1 MHLDG
6 HLPIDQHSAAA
17 SFNFGQIDEK
27 EERSWTDGSRQLGAV
42 AGAAAAGVGREGAGA
57 EGPAGE
63 VAIDVVAAAGVHTAA
78 RVGRRAAPAP
88 LHSSNGSYDDTAS
101 VAVVVDGR
109 YTTLF
114 TGTYSSSSGDADA
127 DGLLLD
133 CFSCVPPA
141 CSFHG
146 QGITY

>member
-17 SFNFGQIDEK
+17 SFNFGQIDKK

-88 LHSSNGSYDDTAS
+88 LAQLERLVRRHRLRRRRRRWPVHHALHRH
-101 VAVVVDGR
+101 V
-109 YTTLF
+109 
-114 TGTYSSSSGDADA
+114 
-127 DGLLLD
+127 LLLLR
-133 CFSCVPPA
+133 
-141 CSFHG
+141 
-146 QGITY
+146 

>member
-17 SFNFGQIDEK
+17 SFNFGQIDK

-63 VAIDVVAAAGVHTAA
+63 VAIDGVAAAGVHTAA

-146 QGITY
+146 QGIAY